1 MNVIEKKNKTILI
14 SLAVSIYLC
23 GLLLTGINRTPYINY
38 SPYFIIFYT
47 SIFCFLIYIFANPFN
62 WTKELTS
69 SRKLADKFYS
79 LKRNIIIGFMILLI
93 ISKSCYVYYVN
104 HYILPEGEFDDD
116 RKIIS
121 LVMYIPA
128 GFFEEMFF
136 KGLLLQLFKTF
147 KLNDVLSYIV
157 ISLLFSFAHLTFS
170 IAFIPLFF
178 IFFFSLLLFR
188 LFPSITLFSIVHV
201 LWNITSRLINYM

>member
-23 GLLLTGINRTPYINY
+23 GLLLTGIIRTPYISF
-38 SPYFIIFYT
+38 SPYFTIFYN
-47 SIFCFLIYIFANPFN
+47 SIFCFLIYIFANPFK
-62 WTKELTS
+62 WTKKVAS
-69 SRKLADKFYS
+69 SRKLSDKFYS
-79 LKRNIIIGFMILLI
+79 LKRNIVIGFMILLI

-104 HYILPEGEFDDD
+104 HYILPEGEFDDY

-136 KGLLLQLFKTF
+136 KGLLVRLFKTF
-147 KLNDVLSYIV
+147 KLNAVLSYIV
-157 ISLLFSFAHLTFS
+157 ISLLFAFSHLVFS
-170 IAFIPLFF
+170 IAFIPLFLSP
-178 IFFFSLLLFR
+178 FFLYCFLDYF
-188 LFPSITLFSIVHV
+188 HQ
-201 LWNITSRLINYM
+201 

>member
-23 GLLLTGINRTPYINY
+23 GLLLTGIIRTPYISF
-38 SPYFIIFYT
+38 SPYFTIFYN
-47 SIFCFLIYIFANPFN
+47 SIFCFLIYIFANPFK

-79 LKRNIIIGFMILLI
+79 LKRNIVIGFMILLI

-104 HYILPEGEFDDD
+104 HYILPEGEFDDY

-136 KGLLLQLFKTF
+136 KGLLVRLFKTF
-147 KLNDVLSYIV
+147 KLNAVLSYIV
-157 ISLLFSFAHLTFS
+157 ISLLFAFSHLVFS

-178 IFFFSLLLFR
+178 ISFFSLLLFR
-188 LFPSITLFSIVHV
+188 LFPSIMFFSIVHI
-201 LWNITSRLINYM
+201 LWNITTFV

>member
-1 MNVIEKKNKTILI
+1 MKVSVNKNKTILI

-23 GLLLTGINRTPYINY
+23 GLLLVGFNKTPNINF
-38 SPYFIIFYT
+38 SPYFIIFYN
-47 SIFCFLIYIFANPFN
+47 SIFCFLIYIFANPFK
-62 WTKELTS
+62 WTKELAS
-69 SRKLADKFYS
+69 SRKLSDKYYS
-79 LKRNIIIGFMILLI
+79 LKRNIVIVFMILI
-93 ISKSCYVYYVN
+93 IVLKMSYAYYVN
-104 HYILPEGEFDDD
+104 HNILPEGEFDDD

-136 KGLLLQLFKTF
+136 KGLLLRLFKTF

-157 ISLLFSFAHLTFS
+157 ISLLFASAHLYFS

-178 IFFFSLLLFR
+178 ISFFLYCFLDYF
-188 LFPSITLFSIVHV
+188 HQ
-201 LWNITSRLINYM
+201 